1 MSHKKNTVL
10 IVTGVFKPEPIVSA
24 SLMADLATELSKK
37 YEVVVL
43 HPKPTRPQGFKMPEF
58 DYNALPYKVIQMESY
73 TCPES
78 NFIGRFKESISFG
91 NVCAK
96 YIDKHHE
103 EICMIYNAPWHLFGR
118 KTVAKRAL
126 KYGIPY
132 VTPVQDIF
140 PESIIYRIP
149 TSILRSVAKGLLL
162 PIDKYALQHAD
173 LIHTISPKMVEY
185 LSPTRNV
192 EKEKFVIVRNWQDE
206 KYFTAFKENNPAVV
220 KSADDVFTFMYL
232 GNIGPLAGV
241 ETLFEALKLSGLSQA
256 RIVVA
261 GSGSAKES
269 LKQLAKEKYS
279 ECLIEFW
286 DVPDGQVPATQAK
299 ADVMCLPVKIGGAEF
314 SIPSKLPAYMF
325 SEKPIIASVD
335 LDCDTAM
342 CVRESD
348 CGWVVAPESPKAIAE
363 AMKEAFTTSREEL
376 KQKGLRG
383 FNFAIE
389 NLSRTKNL
397 NKLTNACLS
406 IIK

>member
-1 MSHKKNTVL
+1 MNNKNTVV

-24 SLMADLATELSKK
+24 SLMADLAAELSKK
-37 YEVVVL
+37 YNVVVL
-43 HPKPTRPQGFKMPEF
+43 HPKPTRPLGFKMPDF
-58 DYNALPYKVIQMESY
+58 NYDALPYKVIQLDSY

-78 NFIGRFKESISFG
+78 SFIGRFKESISFG

-96 YIDKHHE
+96 YIDEHYE

-149 TSILRSVAKGLLL
+149 TSFFRSIAKSILL
-162 PIDKYALQHAD
+162 PIDKFALQNAD
-173 LIHTISPKMVEY
+173 LIHTISPKMVDY

-192 EKEKFVIVRNWQDE
+192 EREKFVVVRNWQDE
-206 KYFTAFKENNPAVV
+206 KSFTAFKEKITDTGNED
-220 KSADDVFTFMYL
+220 KVFTFMYL

-241 ETLFEALKLSGLSQA
+241 ETLFEALKLSELHNA

-269 LKQLAKEKYS
+269 LKKLAS
-279 ECLIEFW
+279 EQYHDCNIEFW
-286 DVPDGQVPATQAK
+286 DVPDGKVPATQAK

-348 CGWVVAPESPKAIAE
+348 CGWVVEPESPQAISKAMI
-363 AMKEAFTTSREEL
+363 EAFNTSNDEL

-383 FNFAIE
+383 FYFAIE

-397 NKLTNACLS
+397 DKLTNACLS
-406 IIK
+406 IIKK